1 MLQWL
6 TDPDILAAFFT
17 LTALEIILGIDNII
31 FISILVNRL
40 PKHLQAKGRFFGIM
54 LAMVTRILLLLSMTW
69 VMRLTHDL
77 FSIFGLGISGRD
89 IILIG
94 GGLFLLL
101 KSTLE
106 IWHSVEGSQDEESKI
121 KGSSSFLLVLVQIA
135 IIDIIFSLDSV
146 ITAVG
151 LVQHVPVMV
160 AAIMTS
166 VFVMLVAASTINRY
180 IEEHPTLKILALS
193 FLIMVG
199 TLLIAEGFDVAVPK
213 GYVYFAMAF
222 SFGVEILNI
231 KMRSVMANRNKVKEL
246 KPESE
251 PQEK

>member
-1 MLQWL
+1 MWHWL
-6 TDPDILAAFFT
+6 TDTEIWAAFLT
-17 LTALEIILGIDNII
+17 LTALEIVLGIDNII

-54 LAMVTRILLLLSMTW
+54 LAMVTRIMLLLSLTW

-77 FSIFGLGISGRD
+77 FSVFGIGISGRD

-94 GGLFLLL
+94 GGLFLLM

-106 IWHSVEGSQDEESKI
+106 IWHSVEGSEDDKPSF
-121 KGSSSFLLVLVQIA
+121 KGAASFALILAQIA
-135 IIDIIFSLDSV
+135 VIDIIFSLDSV

-160 AAIMTS
+160 AAIMVS
-166 VFVMLVAASTINRY
+166 VIVMLIFAASISRY

-199 TLLIAEGFDVAVPK
+199 TLLIAEGFDVHVPK
-213 GYVYFAMAF
+213 GYIYFAMAF
-222 SFGVEILNI
+222 SFGVEFLNI
-231 KMRSVMANRNKVKEL
+231 KMRSVMARNGKDKHTGHNNEQ
-246 KPESE
+246 S
-251 PQEK
+251 